1 MSRRMTTKV
10 LAATMFGTIDS
21 DARVPVIPLYA
32 QSVGADLVQTGV
44 IVGLF
49 SLVDAPANVSEPRD
63 RRGRLA
69 IRNCETARSTG

>member
-32 QSVGADLVQTGV
+32 QSVGADLVQTGGHRRP
-44 IVGLF
+44 ILVG
-49 SLVDAPANVSEPRD
+49 PRA
-63 RRGRLA
+63 RGRVGA
-69 IRNCETARSTG
+69 AGSTRSVDDLK